1 MSSEMKK
8 PCVVLGVTGGI
19 AVYKACELL
28 RLLQKRGI
36 DVFVVMTQNACR
48 FVAPLTFET
57 LSGHPVAVDTFDHQ
71 TWELNISR
79 WLSVPVVYDRARN
92 GRHHRQDGV
101 WHCG

>member
-36 DVFVVMTQNACR
+36 DVFVVHDAERMPFCCAAD
-48 FVAPLTFET
+48 V
-57 LSGHPVAVDTFDHQ
+57 
-71 TWELNISR
+71 
-79 WLSVPVVYDRARN
+79 
-92 GRHHRQDGV
+92 
-101 WHCG
+101 